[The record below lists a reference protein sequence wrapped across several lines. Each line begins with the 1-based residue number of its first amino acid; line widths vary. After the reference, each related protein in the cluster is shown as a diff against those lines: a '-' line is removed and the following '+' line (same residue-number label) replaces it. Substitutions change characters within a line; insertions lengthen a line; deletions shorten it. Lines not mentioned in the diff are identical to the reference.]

1 MANHGVIRTD
11 RMYGTDVAAN
21 LVSVKYM
28 GTGATATA
36 IDNGNVVK
44 LDGLMAGERE
54 VYKGVTPAAS
64 DALDNIA
71 IIATPEVLYDE
82 HKKGLEEFENEA
94 GRICRAYIPHTH
106 DIFSVTAD
114 ALDIASGATVAVGW
128 VAELKAGTKLTLK
141 ASATSGSTQVGKIIA
156 IETVGRYTYYVIQVV

>member
-28 GTGATATA
+28 GASNTATA

-44 LDGLMAGERE
+44 LNGLMTGERE
-54 VYKGVTPAAS
+54 VYKGNTPAANTS
-64 DALDNIA
+64 LDEIA
-71 IIATPEVLYDE
+71 IIATPEVFYDE
-82 HKKGLEEFENEA
+82 RLKNLSDFVNEA
-94 GRICRAYIPHTH
+94 GKICRAYIPHTH

-114 ALDIASGATVAVGW
+114 AINAADVTAIQAGW
-128 VAELKAGTKLTLK
+128 VVELMAGVKLNVVSSL
-141 ASATSGSTQVGKIIA
+141 TSNSTQVGTILA
-156 IETVGRYTYYVIQVV
+156 IEKAGPYTYYVIQVV